1 MKRSR
6 NNSGPNFHWIFS
18 SLIFKLFKII
28 SKEIEM
34 HSLCP
39 SLHYL
44 KIVFTSKQ
52 MALLEHIYLPYV
64 KPLSTYT
71 FIIQYTCIVTIAKI
85 LYHFYSC
92 RTILYVYLIPNDQSG
107 FP

>member
-1 MKRSR
+1 MKHSR
-6 NNSGPNFHWIFS
+6 NNSATNFHLIFS

-44 KIVFTSKQ
+44 KIVFTPKQ
-52 MALLEHIYLPYV
+52 MALLERIYLLYV

-71 FIIQYTCIVTIAKI
+71 FIITI
-85 LYHFYSC
+85 HM
-92 RTILYVYLIPNDQSG
+92 NG
-107 FP
+107 NNN